1 MNRKTTVSTAD
12 AEQNNGQ
19 FAVKRNHKADIVAIL
34 VCVLIAL
41 LVWLVLMNG
50 VETDI
55 VELVVVNKD
64 PAYEYELSVTQVEV
78 EGSAVDLRKVTEIP
92 VKLPDGLEPGVY
104 RLDDVHGAALLL
116 PEGISLARSLNLTIT
131 VTEAT

>member
-1 MNRKTTVSTAD
+1 MNRKNTVSTVE

-19 FAVKRNHKADIVAIL
+19 FEVKRNHKADIIAAL

-50 VETDI
+50 VETDF

-64 PAYEYELSVTQVEV
+64 PAYKYELSVTQVEV
-78 EGSAVDLRKVTEIP
+78 EGSAVDLRKVTEIY
-92 VKLPDGLEPGVY
+92 VKLPEGLKPGVY
-104 RLDDVHGAALLL
+104 RLDDIHGASLLV
-116 PEGISLARSLNLTIT
+116 PEGISLARTLNLTVT
-131 VTEAT
+131 VTEAP

>member
-41 LVWLVLMNG
+41 LVNYLLPRERVINWLVSAHIRRP
-50 VETDI
+50 EAE
-55 VELVVVNKD
+55 ELTSD
-64 PAYEYELSVTQVEV
+64 E
-78 EGSAVDLRKVTEIP
+78 
-92 VKLPDGLEPGVY
+92 
-104 RLDDVHGAALLL
+104 
-116 PEGISLARSLNLTIT
+116 
-131 VTEAT
+131 